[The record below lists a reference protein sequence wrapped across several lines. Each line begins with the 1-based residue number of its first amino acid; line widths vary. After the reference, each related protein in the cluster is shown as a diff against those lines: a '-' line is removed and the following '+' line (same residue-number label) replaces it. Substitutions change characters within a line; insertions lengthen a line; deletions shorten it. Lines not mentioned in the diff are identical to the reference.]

1 MYELRVNVTKIMGTC
16 TADPPMKR
24 GDYFTVNDGAI
35 RIPPGG
41 FVCLWALNNLL
52 PLIPSKEREI
62 LEDKE
67 DDWMWRVHHV
77 QCPNPGS
84 RIIWRLEQR
93 PLGST
98 KVESHHT
105 IQAQS
110 GDLQLS
116 VCEVLGKCTSGMKKG
131 DFAIARNGLLYLPQP
146 FCLWP
151 LQTAIP
157 RLLSMQQ
164 PGYSTNVGP
173 CAYEKL
179 ICPDPSGNVVLQIE
193 RV

>member
-1 MYELRVNVTKIMGTC
+1 MYELWVSVDRCVEACPAKVPMTPGVGFLIRLGRMIFFNGGPICLHALQNYMPIL
-16 TADPPMKR
+16 TAKQ
-24 GDYFTVNDGAI
+24 
-35 RIPPGG
+35 
-41 FVCLWALNNLL
+41 
-52 PLIPSKEREI
+52 REI
-62 LEDKE
+62 NETKE
-67 DDWMWRVHHV
+67 ADWMWRVHHV

-116 VCEVLGKCTSGMKKG
+116 VCEVLGKCTSGMKEG